1 MKIVGIAAGGVTVAG
16 ALAYRHAK
24 DRASEYY
31 RKLVE
36 LPEEGELG
44 PISDAALSALMAT
57 TAALLVEGIDPN
69 RYEDFFRWHAENAR
83 GYRRLYE
90 RYSASVDEAARASGA
105 AGFAAAERAV
115 QKKVL
120 DKIAGVRRTI
130 NANDRAGALML
141 ALFDREW
148 LLYERYVVREILTLF
163 GRTDA
168 WILSG
173 YGPPPGVPRG
183 LAMYKQPPE
192 PR

>member
-24 DRASEYY
+24 ERASEYY
-31 RKLVE
+31 RKFVE
-36 LPEEGELG
+36 LPDEGELG
-44 PISDAALSALMAT
+44 PVSDQVLSALMAT
-57 TAALLVEGIDPN
+57 TTALLVEGIDPN

-83 GYRRLYE
+83 GYRRIYE
-90 RYSASVDEAARASGA
+90 RFAASIDDA
-105 AGFAAAERAV
+105 AGAKGFVAADRAT

-120 DKIAGVRRTI
+120 DKIADVRRTI
-130 NANDRAGALML
+130 NANDRTGALML

-168 WILSG
+168 WVLSG

-192 PR
+192 QR